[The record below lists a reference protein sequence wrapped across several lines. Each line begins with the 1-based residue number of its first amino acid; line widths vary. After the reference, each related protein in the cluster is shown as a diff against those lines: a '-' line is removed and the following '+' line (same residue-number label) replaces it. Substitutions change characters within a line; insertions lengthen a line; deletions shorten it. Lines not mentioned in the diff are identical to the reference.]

1 MNQLEQLQ
9 KFSTIVADTGDIASI
24 RRLKPEDATTNPSLI
39 LKAAAQPEYEHII
52 RQGLDSARRQPD
64 ARSRLQDA
72 VEAIAVGF
80 GVEILQCIPGLVS
93 TEVDARLSFDL
104 RATVEQAR
112 RVIFVV
118 MNRPGWVATGYW

>member
-9 KFSTIVADTGDIASI
+9 QFSTIVADTGDIASI
-24 RRLKPEDATTNPSLI
+24 RRLKPQDATTNPSLI
-39 LKAAAQPEYEHII
+39 LKAASQPEYEHII

-80 GVEILQCIPGLVS
+80 GVEILHCIPRLVS
-93 TEVDARLSFDL
+93 TEAMPANLSTCAPPSNR
-104 RATVEQAR
+104 RAVSS
-112 RVIFVV
+112 VV
-118 MNRPGWVATGYW
+118 MNRPGWVANGCW